1 MKHETTIPA
10 RAVFAAL
17 ACVLAAG
24 CASTDPAAVER
35 QIRDFT
41 AKKQFDKA
49 RAVPVQKGTL
59 FMTDEEKTKQRLI
72 KELVNP
78 EEIKYITENID
89 KQVDKELGKKP
100 ANYDGAR
107 NVVWTREK
115 PAVPEVDKGVADNVN
130 EILRGKINVK
140 QFVEITNAMDKAVT
154 KYLAARDYDGA
165 RKYLFSIKPV
175 PTYPGDVDR
184 KLAEVGKELAKLAVP
199 AATADEAVAAARPV
213 LEAVFADKAF
223 EKNEIEAGET
233 FKPDSELFDEK
244 LDEFR
249 KTLLARGCSEADCD
263 KAVSAIR
270 DVADPAL
277 RELWVPVEDS
287 EVPPPAAIGTTSLN
301 LLVAALR
308 DRQYSERVVPAEVA
322 DRIKALRSKVMPVF
336 KAGQYEEARNE
347 IFGFGT
353 TGRPEVDD
361 PVFAVKLGIL
371 NGKANVAILEKAL
384 KEIPAAVDARL
395 AEKDIPGAIAVIES
409 LRDVPAYD
417 TAVDAN
423 LDDAAKEARKLKVP
437 AAGAKAVVQDAKG
450 RLYYVTAPRP
460 EEHREARLMKAY
472 LAEIAG
478 APAEDD
484 GKDKLDWSAVR
495 KCLDAAAALLVKD
508 DMSEEEADAL
518 MDWVLE
524 SFKALLAAPGAPR
537 KGKAITTKQLNE
549 AFAILRAEQYA
560 KIAAAS
566 KAEEKGKDV
575 AIDMAE
581 NFALQIDFDTRINAF
596 VAAVSDRVEPDVN
609 RVLGDGARVLRLLR
623 AGANV
628 SARDATSLFVASIYM
643 GFDDT
648 ASRALSLGADI
659 NGHSP
664 KDSLARPALLLA
676 LQYGWK
682 GSAADLLSSA
692 DRTVRDARGQ
702 GSVHYAV
709 RGCNGSALVDLLRLG
724 IDAKRADSAGVTPIV
739 LAADLGYAGLVN
751 ALVPFSE
758 LEKADKAGF
767 TALLRAAQNGRTDI
781 VRALV
786 AAGAELGAKTSDGDG
801 ALELAAKANCPDLLA
816 YLLDEK
822 KIAPTARVTSQLVIA
837 GNVPTLQLMVEHGAR
852 LKDDHLAVA
861 VNRSDFPM
869 VKYLVNRGMD
879 VNAESVKAAAD
890 NLVKRVADVDDKSAK
905 AAVLGVNDG
914 TYYGPDS
921 GTIIAFLHEQG
932 QRP

>member
-1 MKHETTIPA
+1 MKKQRKIPA
-10 RAVFAAL
+10 RATFAAI
-17 ACVLAAG
+17 ACLLAAG

-35 QIRDFT
+35 DIRNYT
-41 AKKQFDKA
+41 ANKQFDKA
-49 RAVPVQKGTL
+49 RDVPVKKGAL
-59 FMTDEEKTKQRLI
+59 FMSDEERVKKRLI

-78 EEIKYITENID
+78 EEIKFITDRID

-100 ANYDGAR
+100 ANYEAAR
-107 NVVWTREK
+107 DAIWTRER
-115 PAVPEVDKGVADNVN
+115 PAVPEVDKGVAENLN

-140 QFVEITNAMDKAVT
+140 QFVEITNSMEKAVS
-154 KYLAARDYDGA
+154 KYLAAKDYDGA
-165 RKYLFSIKPV
+165 RNYLFSIKPV
-175 PTYPGDVDR
+175 PVYPVEIDK
-184 KLAEVGKELAKLAVP
+184 KLAEVGKELAKLEVP
-199 AATADEAVAAARPV
+199 AASAAAAVAAARPV
-213 LEAVFADKAF
+213 LEAVFEDKAF

-233 FKPDSELFDEK
+233 FKPDRDLFDSK

-249 KTLLARGCSEADCD
+249 KTLLGRGCSENDCD

-270 DVADPAL
+270 DVADPAI
-277 RELWVPVEDS
+277 RGLWVPVEDS
-287 EVPPPAAIGTTSLN
+287 EVPPPAALGTTSLN

-322 DRIKALRSKVMPVF
+322 DRIKALRNKVVPVF
-336 KAGQYEEARNE
+336 KAGNYEEARNV

-353 TGRPEVDD
+353 TGRSEVDD
-361 PVFAVKLGIL
+361 PVFAVKLGLL

-384 KEIPAAVDARL
+384 KEIPEAVDARL

-417 TAVDAN
+417 TAVDDN

-437 AAGAKAVVQDAKG
+437 AAGAKAVVRDAKG

-460 EEHREARLMKAY
+460 DEHREARLMKAY
-472 LAEIAG
+472 LEEIAG

-508 DMSEEEADAL
+508 DMPKEEADAL

-560 KIAAAS
+560 KIAAAA
-566 KAEEKGKDV
+566 KTEKDV

-581 NFALQIDFDTRINAF
+581 NFALEIDFDTRINAF

-623 AGANV
+623 AGAQV
-628 SARDATSLFVASIYM
+628 SASDATSLFVASIYM

-648 ASRALSLGADI
+648 AGRALSLGADI

-664 KDSLARPALLLA
+664 KDAFARPALLLA

-682 GSAADLLSSA
+682 GSAAELLASA

-702 GSVHYAV
+702 GAVHYAV

-724 IDAKRADSAGVTPIV
+724 IDAKRADSDGVTPIV

-751 ALVPFSE
+751 ALVPFSDV
-758 LEKADKAGF
+758 EKADKAGF

-786 AAGAELGAKTSDGDG
+786 AAGAELGAKTGDGDG
-801 ALELAAKANCPDLLA
+801 ALELAAKANDPELLA

-822 KIAPTARVTSQLVIA
+822 KIAPTARVTTQLVIA

-861 VNRSDFPM
+861 VKQNDFPM

-879 VNAESVKAAAD
+879 VNAESVKAAVEY
-890 NLVKRVADVDDKSAK
+890 LVKHGQDGNVE
-905 AAVLGVNDG
+905 NDG
-914 TYYGPDS
+914 SYYGPDG
-921 GTIIAFLHEQG
+921 GTIPAFLHEQG